1 MLKSMTGYGRAEASD
16 HGYRI
21 LVEIKAVNHRYAE
34 VMVRMPRDYL
44 MFEDGIK
51 KAVSERVSRGRLD
64 CYITIEMTEQQ
75 GRTVT
80 LDEELAVKIKSAA
93 DALAERLGMVERL
106 ALSDLLRQPDVMSV
120 TQEESDPELLGRLL
134 LQLTGAAADDLVRMR
149 QAEGARLAVDVKER
163 IDKLRIVTESVSAR
177 SPLLV
182 SEYRERLEK
191 RLREALAGQS
201 FVVDEARLLTEVAVL
216 ADRASIVEEL
226 VRLNS
231 HCAQFDELLLTT
243 EPVGRKLDFL
253 VQEMN
258 REVNTIGSKAND
270 LQIAQHVVEMKALL
284 EQVREQIQNVE

>member
-1 MLKSMTGYGRAEASD
+1 MLKSMTGYGRAEATD
-16 HGYRI
+16 YGYRV

-51 KAVSERVSRGRLD
+51 KVILERVSRGRLD
-64 CYITIEMTEQQ
+64 CYITIEMTERR
-75 GRTVT
+75 GSTVT
-80 LDEELAVKIKSAA
+80 FDEELAVHFKAVA
-93 DALAERLGMVERL
+93 DSLAERLGMAERL
-106 ALSDLLRQPDVMSV
+106 SLADLLRQPDVV
-120 TQEESDPELLGRLL
+120 TVRQEESDPEQLGHLLM
-134 LQLTGAAADDLVRMR
+134 QLTAVAADDLVSMR
-149 QAEGARLAVDVKER
+149 QAEGARLAQDLVAR
-163 IDKLRIVTESVSAR
+163 IARLRELVGAVSVR
-177 SPLLV
+177 SPLVV
-182 SEYRERLEK
+182 SDYRERLEK
-191 RLREALAGQS
+191 RLREALDGQA
-201 FVVDEARLLTEVAVL
+201 FTLDEARLLTEVAVL

-231 HCAQFDELLLTT
+231 HCAQFREMIQGA
-243 EPVGRKLDFL
+243 EPIGRKLDFL